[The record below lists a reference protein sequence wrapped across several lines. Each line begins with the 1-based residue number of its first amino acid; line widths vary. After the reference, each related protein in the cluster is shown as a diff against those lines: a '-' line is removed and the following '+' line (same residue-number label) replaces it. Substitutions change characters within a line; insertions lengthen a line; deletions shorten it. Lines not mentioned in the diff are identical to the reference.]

1 LASNTKKRERKIVSS
16 LRLFFN
22 LIIIVVVFI
31 IAFGVAIPS
40 PQVFYHGR
48 RKRRIDDR
56 LGDLKTHR
64 RAYFVLVL
72 LQTRKHLAHLLVRL
86 ADKSGV
92 RAAHGNGSLEALR
105 RECSASCPD
114 EWQL

>member
-1 LASNTKKRERKIVSS
+1 LASNTKKRERKTGSS
-16 LRLFFN
+16 LGLFFS
-22 LIIIVVVFI
+22 LIIIIVVFI
-31 IAFGVAIPS
+31 IAFDVAVPS

-48 RKRRIDDR
+48 RKRRIDDW

-64 RAYFVLVL
+64 RAYFVMVL

-86 ADKSGV
+86 ADKSSI